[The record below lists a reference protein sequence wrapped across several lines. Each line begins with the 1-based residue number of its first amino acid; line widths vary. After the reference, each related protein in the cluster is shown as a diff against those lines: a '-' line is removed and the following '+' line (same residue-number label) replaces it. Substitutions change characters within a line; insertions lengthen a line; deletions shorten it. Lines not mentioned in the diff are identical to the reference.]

1 MPKWKGS
8 YDSGKKYHPEWEREF
23 PWVKRHRPGA
33 EEAFCKVCHRVQQ
46 ARKSNLVA
54 HQKSTEHLNKVKGSA
69 VAPLNFPAVAGPSVG
84 VSVAVKTAELEIAT
98 TVACHMAILAIDHLG
113 EVVAKNGKGSCLQDL
128 KLHRTKCRSLLM
140 KVIAPTFK
148 DQLKQDMSGQKY
160 ALLVDEATDL
170 SVDKNL
176 CLCVCYFSPNEK
188 RIRTEYLDLI
198 PVLDTTGAALFA
210 KVRQCLEENQ
220 LSIKDCI
227 GTDFLKEAIAQVE
240 KRLPRSRDMFQ
251 SLTYLAP
258 TRVLNQTNSC
268 LLYTSPS
275 PRD

>member
-1 MPKWKGS
+1 M
-8 YDSGKKYHPEWEREF
+8 
-23 PWVKRHRPGA
+23 
-33 EEAFCKVCHRVQQ
+33 
-46 ARKSNLVA
+46 
-54 HQKSTEHLNKVKGSA
+54 
-69 VAPLNFPAVAGPSVG
+69 APLNFPAVAGPSVG

-113 EVVAKNGKGSCLQDL
+113 EVVAKDGKGSCLQDL

-176 CLCVCYFSPNEK
+176 CLCVRYFSPNEK

-198 PVLDTTGAALFA
+198 PVLETTGAALFA

-227 GTDFLKEAIAQVE
+227 GFSSDGASNMVG
-240 KRLPRSRDMFQ
+240 
-251 SLTYLAP
+251 
-258 TRVLNQTNSC
+258 NTNSLWSRLRGENPTMELVPC
-268 LLYTSPS
+268 SCHSLHLCIQKAFEKMPSALGFLLEEVPVSEDSFPPLEGGAS
-275 PRD
+275 VQG